1 MDSPSGHRPVLWR
14 EVTEIL
20 TAHRP
25 NVIVDCTVGLG
36 GHASAILD
44 AILPQEQNACLL
56 GIDHDEENLRKA
68 KELLG
73 RFGQRVRLFHANF
86 ADLPDV
92 LTAAGVEGADAVLA
106 DLGVASTQI
115 DDPAR
120 GLSFQADGPLD
131 MRMDRSDG
139 VTAEELVNDL
149 PEQELADLIYRL
161 GEERYS
167 RRVAAAIVLARCARR
182 INRTLQL
189 AEIVASAMPAAVR
202 RTRRGVHPATRTFQ
216 ALRLAVN
223 HEMENLDRLL
233 ERLPLALKTG
243 GRAAII
249 SFHSLEDRR
258 VKQAFRGWAD
268 GGGAK
273 LLTRKPLTPTEAEM
287 AANPRS
293 RSAKLRAAE
302 KLV

>member
-1 MDSPSGHRPVLWR
+1 MDSPPGHRPVLWR

-44 AILPQEQNACLL
+44 ALVPQEQGVSLL

-73 RFGQRVRLFHANF
+73 RFGERVRLFHANF

-92 LTAAGVEGADAVLA
+92 LAAAGVEAADAIVA

-115 DDPAR
+115 DDPSR

-131 MRMDRSDG
+131 MRMDRSAG
-139 VTAEELVNDL
+139 ATAEELVNEL
-149 PEQELADLIYRL
+149 PERELADLIYQL

-167 RRVAAAIVLARCARR
+167 RRIAAAIVAARR
-182 INRTLQL
+182 AGRIDRTLQL
-189 AEIVASAMPAAVR
+189 TEIVVSAMPAAVR
-202 RTRRGVHPATRTFQ
+202 RARRGVHPATRTFQ

-233 ERLPLALKTG
+233 KTLPLALKRG

-268 GGGAK
+268 VGGAK
-273 LLTRKPLTPTEAEM
+273 LLTRKPWTPTEAEV
-287 AANPRS
+287 AENPRS